1 VLGVT
6 GSRSEADEMSAAA
19 DLVFPRVDKFVTG
32 EVDPAW
38 AKAAGELDK
47 VVQRASENRSFG
59 LAELVKHRDKVAGAM
74 GALNTDLAGTLIT
87 PGEQKDALARPAR
100 QAIAGLRGYMG
111 GQFNTPPALDRA
123 LSQLEALLD
132 PDTITDRI
140 SRG

>member
-87 PGEQKDALARPAR
+87 PGEQKDALAR
-100 QAIAGLRGYMG
+100 GYMG